1 MPVGRERGNIS
12 RLKATCCQAQC
23 ERRLKKKSIFH
34 FLVHF
39 RQYNANAFV
48 FGSDK
53 NTDCPLKYF
62 KSAIFAQPINS
73 PEELLRNKYTS
84 MSQAGKA
91 SIKRGKPSYFMA
103 ILGVT
108 IVLCLFGLI
117 GLLTINGRKLIQNI
131 KESVEVHVFLKQNIK
146 DSSRIN
152 LQNYIASKPYT
163 KSIKYTDKE
172 TAKKE
177 WVKSGGEDFTEFID
191 NSLLPPSI
199 DFTLKNEFVDSA
211 QLVNIQA
218 DVAQNPIVDEV
229 RFPSAVVNSMMK
241 NFRNIGIVLG
251 VVAILIAV
259 MVIILIDN
267 TIRLAMFS
275 NRFLI
280 KTMQMVG
287 ATRWF
292 IAKPLDMRAI
302 ANGALSGLIATI
314 IVYFLL
320 ILAENFF
327 DGFKKLHDTNMMIL
341 LAIVLILLGIGIT
354 LFSTHRSVLKYL
366 RMKLDDLY

>member
-1 MPVGRERGNIS
+1 
-12 RLKATCCQAQC
+12 
-23 ERRLKKKSIFH
+23 
-34 FLVHF
+34 
-39 RQYNANAFV
+39 
-48 FGSDK
+48 
-53 NTDCPLKYF
+53 
-62 KSAIFAQPINS
+62 
-73 PEELLRNKYTS
+73 

-131 KESVEVHVFLKQNIK
+131 KESVEVHVFLKQNVK

-163 KSIKYTDKE
+163 RSITYTDKE

-211 QLVNIQA
+211 QLVSIQA
-218 DVAQNPIVDEV
+218 DISQNPIVDEV

-241 NFRNIGIVLG
+241 NFRNIGIILG
-251 VVAILIAV
+251 VVAILIAI

-302 ANGALSGLIATI
+302 ANGALSGLIATL
-314 IVYFLL
+314 IVYALL
-320 ILAENFF
+320 IVAENFF

-341 LAIVLILLGIGIT
+341 LAIVLIILGIGIT

-366 RMKLDDLY
+366 KMKLDELY

>member
-1 MPVGRERGNIS
+1 
-12 RLKATCCQAQC
+12 
-23 ERRLKKKSIFH
+23 
-34 FLVHF
+34 
-39 RQYNANAFV
+39 
-48 FGSDK
+48 
-53 NTDCPLKYF
+53 
-62 KSAIFAQPINS
+62 
-73 PEELLRNKYTS
+73 
-84 MSQAGKA
+84 MSQSGKA

-108 IVLCLFGLI
+108 IVLCLFGII
-117 GLLTINGRKLIQNI
+117 GLITINSRKLIQNL
-131 KESVEVHVFLKQNIK
+131 KESVEVHVFLKQNVK
-146 DSSRIN
+146 DTARIN
-152 LQNYIASKPYT
+152 LQNYIASKSYT
-163 KSIKYTDKE
+163 RSIKYTDKE

-177 WVKSGGEDFTEFID
+177 WLQSGGEDFTEFID

-218 DVAQNPIVDEV
+218 DIAQNPVVDEV

-241 NFRNIGIVLG
+241 NFRNIGIALA

-259 MVIILIDN
+259 MVIVLIDN

-292 IAKPLDMRAI
+292 IARPMDRRAI
-302 ANGALSGLIATI
+302 INGAISGVIATAAI
-314 IVYFLL
+314 I
-320 ILAENFF
+320 
-327 DGFKKLHDTNMMIL
+327 G
-341 LAIVLILLGIGIT
+341 
-354 LFSTHRSVLKYL
+354 
-366 RMKLDDLY
+366 